1 MGLPARLLSQTVT
14 RVRPTKTTDAY
25 GSDQYDYGV
34 TATRTTYP
42 GGTPNGAW
50 IEQQSRTEPLT
61 DGRDPLVES
70 WLLML
75 NESDVDGRDRFEWIG
90 PNGTLTFEVDGP
102 PRPVHTPAGFHH
114 TEATL
119 RAVAG

>member
-1 MGLPARLLSQTVT
+1 MGLPARLLTQSVT
-14 RVRPTKTTDAY
+14 RVRPATATDAL
-25 GSDQYDYGV
+25 GSTTYDYGAA
-34 TATRTTYP
+34 ATRTALA
-42 GGTPNGAW
+42 AW

-75 NESDVDGRDRFEWIG
+75 NESDVDGRDRFEWTG
-90 PNGTLTFEVDGP
+90 PNGDLVFEVDGP
-102 PRPVHTPAGFHH
+102 PRPTHTPAGFHH

-119 RAVAG
+119 KAVGG